1 LRIVLSRRS
10 TVDPSEIVKH
20 LSEKCPG
27 VTLTTNEKD
36 SDFMLNAWGWSGNY
50 RFMVIGHGGAH
61 ALRHRHG
68 SSEQR
73 REGRLQVPDRPGRP
87 RRAGELT
94 NASRGCRLF
103 FGCPILVV

>member
-1 LRIVLSRRS
+1 LSRRS

-50 RFMVIGHGGAH
+50 RFMVIGHGGAMLYATDT
-61 ALRHRHG
+61 ALLSNAVKNVCKYLTGQAGRG
-68 SSEQR
+68 S
-73 REGRLQVPDRPGRP
+73 P
-87 RRAGELT
+87 
-94 NASRGCRLF
+94 ASY
-103 FGCPILVV
+103 